1 MNELVIKAK
10 NLGRNFGDLKA
21 VQGLDLEVEKGS
33 IYGFLGPNGCGK
45 TTAIRLLMGLLK
57 PTTGEIEVLGFKL
70 PKGC

>member
-45 TTAIRLLMGLLK
+45 TLF
-57 PTTGEIEVLGFKL
+57 V
-70 PKGC
+70 C